1 MRLDTTPFVDVSDD
15 LNELA
20 EQVHIEGGGPPKA
33 RRRRRRRRDA
43 GSGGMTDVVPMK
55 AVQRQV
61 VMVRATRAAGRA
73 VSSQPYHSRAIGRR
87 QALMRRIILSNSAI
101 THASRAA
108 HVKVSTGRPAEAIG
122 MAAGRTNV
130 TTTTMRRPTIDAAA
144 ASRAAGEQRGA
155 GHGRAP
161 QIPTHRTHILR
172 TQSAVQLV
180 SQNADRCPYLPA
192 APAPRPT
199 RRFVSRISWAT
210 AAGARGGRRP
220 T

>member
-73 VSSQPYHSRAIGRR
+73 V
-87 QALMRRIILSNSAI
+87 
-101 THASRAA
+101 
-108 HVKVSTGRPAEAIG
+108 
-122 MAAGRTNV
+122 
-130 TTTTMRRPTIDAAA
+130 
-144 ASRAAGEQRGA
+144 
-155 GHGRAP
+155 
-161 QIPTHRTHILR
+161 
-172 TQSAVQLV
+172 
-180 SQNADRCPYLPA
+180 
-192 APAPRPT
+192 
-199 RRFVSRISWAT
+199 
-210 AAGARGGRRP
+210 
-220 T
+220 